1 MKRKTPS
8 IDWKTGTE
16 TIDDVQISYISKGVS
31 YDNNYGVCLFVGRR
45 TDDPTPREF
54 TYIFELDIDP
64 CERYDRLFPETGS
77 LYGRIL
83 LSAESKGRRRGSSRH
98 CIAQHRR
105 LPKSSCKLNLFEAH
119 IESDTAVFGYT
130 SVEGKQKE
138 FRFPLTGFNEKYL
151 EQFI

>member
-1 MKRKTPS
+1 MIRKTPS

-64 CERYDRLFPETGS
+64 AKDMTVCFQKRGRYMAGFS
-77 LYGRIL
+77 YL
-83 LSAESKGRRRGSSRH
+83 LNPKAVEEGH
-98 CIAQHRR
+98 LAIVLPNIVD

-119 IESDTAVFGYT
+119 IKSDTAVFGYT